1 MNWFL
6 GNLSQINFSMKIA
19 VLLII
24 LSILFIGVA
33 LNLIVEGDYS
43 NTINVVS
50 NLFQSWSNQPVFYF
64 ILSGVCAVL
73 GIILGSIDEEKNLV
87 K

>member
-1 MNWFL
+1 MNWYL
-6 GNLSQINFSMKIA
+6 CNLSQINFCMKIA

-33 LNLIVEGDYS
+33 LNLIVKGDYS
-43 NTINVVS
+43 NTINAVS
-50 NLFQSWSNQPVFYF
+50 NLFLDWSNRPVFYL
-64 ILSGVCAVL
+64 ILSGVCAAI
-73 GIILGSIDEEKNLV
+73 GILLGSLDEDKNLV